1 MCVVIAYV
9 DRSTSQVRSHV
20 REAPFDGCKLRDH
33 HQIEVTPVA
42 MLCRK
47 QAIIGVVGRGSRAV
61 LELRGPRTTR
71 LRARQREWPA
81 FPLMRTHI
89 INEGN
94 GVILLCDQGDV
105 LKARIQRRVL
115 SCTADYRDASGQL
128 RSGRSV
134 VVGTSRWIPEAGIW
148 LDCCANDIARRRNGV
163 S

>member
-115 SCTADYRDASGQL
+115 SCTADYRDASRAIAVWQERRGRHVKVDPRGRNMARLL
-128 RSGRSV
+128 RQRHRE
-134 VVGTSRWIPEAGIW
+134 TT
-148 LDCCANDIARRRNGV
+148 
-163 S
+163 